1 MIGETRSG
9 GEMPKQISM
18 FSLRDLR
25 VRRNRNSP
33 SLEIIEITVRNPR
46 LFDIW
51 NSNFEYD
58 LIPFFYPRSIE
69 SRPRPLLTS
78 ITETLD
84 HSRFTLAQF
93 IFVSTVK
100 DYLLRHS

>member
-33 SLEIIEITVRNPR
+33 PLEIIEITVRNPR
-46 LFDIW
+46 LFARYME
-51 NSNFEYD
+51 FE
-58 LIPFFYPRSIE
+58 LRIRFNPF